1 MTYFK
6 AIPELWKNQIGSE
19 SMRTLSLQSLL
30 VKVVMVHLCRWQ
42 HQRVP
47 MTKQN
52 KELGNWKQTNTMRLL
67 NWLLLDI
74 HISHHLARY
83 RFKSQPTLSRLT
95 YFIPLK
101 SQPKMKTITSHLL
114 IACNRKDLPKRY
126 SSQILIC
133 WVMGL
138 LCLQY

>member
-42 HQRVP
+42 HQSVP

-52 KELGNWKQTNTMRLL
+52 MEQGNWKQTNTMSLL

-74 HISHHLARY
+74 HIYRHLARGQ
-83 RFKSQPTLSRLT
+83 FKSQPT
-95 YFIPLK
+95 
-101 SQPKMKTITSHLL
+101 
-114 IACNRKDLPKRY
+114 
-126 SSQILIC
+126 
-133 WVMGL
+133 
-138 LCLQY
+138 